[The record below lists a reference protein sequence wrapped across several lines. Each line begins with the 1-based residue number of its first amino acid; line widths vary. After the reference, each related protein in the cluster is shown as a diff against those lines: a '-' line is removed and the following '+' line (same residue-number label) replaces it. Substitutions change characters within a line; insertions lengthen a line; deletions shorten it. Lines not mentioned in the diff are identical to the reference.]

1 MRGFIVTTCLIGL
14 FATSV
19 PAVDVLQFQKVDYF
33 EVVTKSNGEQD
44 EEKRDAR
51 LEIDQDAQ
59 QLRIVDEKNGAAKA
73 TYAEIPFATVTGVVL
88 REREVAARQDGHLP
102 HAAGA
107 LLVREEALAHHRVRG
122 RLRIHAVSTRTTS
135 ARSAPHWER
144 LGLTWR
150 RSSRTETYSSVAWRR
165 PPSGSVRTPACA
177 RCAAESGSDLRQ

>member
-14 FATSV
+14 FAASV

-59 QLRIVDEKNGAAKA
+59 QLRIVDEKNGASKA
-73 TYAEIPFATVTGVVL
+73 TYAEIPFAVVTSVVYESAKSPRVKTAIFRPSSSRRWRSSRQGRSTGSPSST
-88 REREVAARQDGHLP
+88 REATHTC
-102 HAAGA
+102 
-107 LLVREEALAHHRVRG
+107 
-122 RLRIHAVSTRTTS
+122 VSTRTTS

-144 LGLTWR
+144 LGLK
-150 RSSRTETYSSVAWRR
+150 
-165 PPSGSVRTPACA
+165 
-177 RCAAESGSDLRQ
+177 